1 MSMTNM
7 SAAYDE
13 EWTLVGS
20 AVSEPDREDIRRCL
34 SGEEGAYARIIKRY
48 EAQIATQMWRFSRDR
63 GVLEELVQEV
73 FVEAYTSL
81 GNYKG
86 KAPFLHWL
94 RRIATRVGYRYWK
107 TKARDQ
113 VRRDTL
119 AARREEWLGRGKPET
134 PSEAGEFV
142 HVLLD
147 RLPPQERMVLT
158 LLYYEQWNTAE
169 IAEHMG
175 WTRSLVKVRAFR
187 ARKKLKGYLEE
198 AGYEAGQE

>member
-1 MSMTNM
+1 MTMMTM
-7 SAAYDE
+7 SAAYE
-13 EWTLVGS
+13 KEWILLGS
-20 AVSEPDREDIRRCL
+20 AVAEPDREDIRRCL
-34 SGEEGAYARIIKRY
+34 NGDEEAYARIIERY
-48 EAQIATQMWRFSRDR
+48 ESKIAAQMWRFTREH

-81 GNYKG
+81 ANYKG

-107 TKARDQ
+107 IKTRDKD
-113 VRRDTL
+113 RRDTL
-119 AARREEWLGRGKPET
+119 AAHREEWLSRGKPES

-142 HVLLD
+142 YLLLD
-147 RLPPQERMVLT
+147 KLPPQERMILT
-158 LLYYEQWNTAE
+158 LLYFEQWDTAE

-187 ARKKLKGYLEE
+187 ARKKLKAFLEE
-198 AGYEAGQE
+198 AGYESTQA